1 MKNGSCPSG
10 VNAASCSHSTRTGP
24 KKLSRS
30 TPPSRSFATTNDCSP
45 GGWAEKLEE
54 SRVMPMIMRDSPQT
68 QKPETAEFRFMDRLG
83 AGAVNVRRKRVLDPI
98 RKRSAVF
105 GVIAAVDH
113 ERMVFRAPHNRLA
126 ARERTVNELDHLIE
140 LHIHHPRLGTRVR
153 VVRRAPTLDAVARKV
168 EFDPALFAEHGA
180 GQLGRAQRVAVEM
193 GGSRLGAEHRFQGL
207 IERLAPVRGIS
218 IARKVLLDG
227 AENRVRIEDIVKIVF
242 REQPVLPNE
251 GERFDRARI
260 LNRQATRTAIGLNGW
275 IADIRQSARQ
285 SALGVRLFRA
295 PHSREAG
302 S

>member
-180 GQLGRAQRVAVEM
+180 GQLGRAQRVAVET
-193 GGSRLGAEHRFQGL
+193 GGRAALRGHMHISPFSLPCPESPSARHARRFAHPRRRRNRGGGL
-207 IERLAPVRGIS
+207 
-218 IARKVLLDG
+218 
-227 AENRVRIEDIVKIVF
+227 RVR
-242 REQPVLPNE
+242 RWPCC
-251 GERFDRARI
+251 R
-260 LNRQATRTAIGLNGW
+260 
-275 IADIRQSARQ
+275 
-285 SALGVRLFRA
+285 
-295 PHSREAG
+295 
-302 S
+302 